1 MGRVSPLG
9 DQASTA
15 RLTRVEPL
23 GQSFRALLPFLQSNV
38 SLVAG
43 VVLALLLVGARALS
57 ADKDF
62 RQDLQGALRFLLAFL
77 TFRIA
82 AWALPSS
89 VPESAQKGVQVAWML
104 TFTFG
109 VIRTG
114 VAVALK
120 GLRLRSTVAV
130 PKILRDVI
138 DFVLYGLAA
147 LPIVQSQLDL
157 NLGGLLATSAVL
169 SVVIG
174 LALQETL
181 GNLFAGL
188 SLQLERPYQ
197 VGDIIRIGEHSGR
210 VVQIGWRA
218 TRIST
223 FRCESVTLPNS
234 MVAKEVVRNF
244 SYGYMPIGAD
254 IFLSL
259 SRDTPPNT
267 VKAVVLEVLKEIPL
281 ILKTPEPQCRTWAYE
296 GASIRYQIRY
306 WVADFSQADNAMEQ
320 IYTQLWYRLRRER
333 IEIPVPHQTVH
344 LRQGAAESTE
354 VSQETVVELLKA
366 VDLFS
371 VLDAR
376 ELEHLRQDLV
386 ARRFGKGETI
396 IQEGEAGHTFYLVAT
411 GEVSVRTG
419 KARTEVARLQC
430 GQTIGEM
437 SLLTGEPRAATV
449 VALEDSLLLE
459 LDRPAFARMFA
470 SNPGLAHRLSALL
483 AQRRTQLRAVAV
495 HSGGTIDAAPEAG
508 RILARL
514 RHIFGLTG

>member
-1 MGRVSPLG
+1 MGRVSPLVL
-9 DQASTA
+9 QASTA
-15 RLTRVEPL
+15 TLTTMERL

-38 SLVAG
+38 SLVVG
-43 VVLALLLVGARALS
+43 VVLALLLAGARALS

-62 RQDLQGALRFLLAFL
+62 RRDLLGAFRFLLAFFV
-77 TFRIA
+77 FRIA
-82 AWALPSS
+82 AWALPSTT
-89 VPESAQKGVQVAWML
+89 PESAQKLVQVAWML
-104 TFTFG
+104 AFTFG
-109 VIRTG
+109 FIRAG
-114 VAVALK
+114 VSVTLK
-120 GLRLRSTVAV
+120 IIRLRSPAGT

-138 DFVLYGLAA
+138 DFTLYGLAA
-147 LPIVQSQLDL
+147 LPILQSQLDL

-197 VGDIIRIGEHSGR
+197 VGDFIRIGEHSGR

-244 SYGYMPIGAD
+244 SYGYVPIGVD
-254 IFLSL
+254 IFIGL

-267 VKAVVLEVLKEIPL
+267 VKAAVLDVLDEIPL
-281 ILKTPEPQCRTWAYE
+281 ILKTPVPQCRTWAYD
-296 GASIRYQIRY
+296 GSSIRYQIRY
-306 WVADFSQADNAMEQ
+306 WVSDFSQADNAMEQ

-333 IEIPVPHQTVH
+333 IEIPYPQQTVH
-344 LRQGAAESTE
+344 LRQGMDHAE
-354 VSQETVVELLKA
+354 VSQETVRDLLKA

-371 VLDAR
+371 VLDDS
-376 ELEHLRQDLV
+376 ELHQVHQDLV

-396 IQEGEAGHTFYLVAT
+396 IQEGDAGHTFYLVAS

-419 KARTEVARLQC
+419 KAQLEVTRLQR
-430 GQTIGEM
+430 GSSLGEM

-449 VALEDSLLLE
+449 VAVEDSLLLE

-483 AQRRTQLRAVAV
+483 AQRRTQLRAVAANS
-495 HSGGTIDAAPEAG
+495 SGSVDPTPEAG
-508 RILARL
+508 RILDRL
-514 RHIFGLTG
+514 RHIFGITG